1 MSQINRIVLLREDEF
16 EDIGMMTI
24 FYALELYGDNSPWC
38 DESHNCFEL
47 ISVIGKNN
55 EIDTNV
61 SSACQK
67 MTNSEYVRLYYFIEC
82 AKGYASWEKCIEF
95 DAILNL
101 LIDLRPDVK
110 LD

>member
-1 MSQINRIVLLREDEF
+1 MCEKNQIVLKEDKF

-38 DESHNCFEL
+38 DESQNCFEL
-47 ISVIGKNN
+47 IRVIGKNN

-61 SSACQK
+61 SSVCQK
-67 MTNSEYVRLYYFIEC
+67 MTNSEYERLYYFMKC
-82 AKGYASWEKCIEF
+82 AKGYALWGKSIEI

-101 LIDLRPDVK
+101 LIDLRPDIK